1 MRKELSLA
9 SFPLLF
15 QLALV
20 QQVRASATEKVV
32 AWAPLAKLI
41 QVVEPAPIQSL
52 FAIRWN
58 PGVSSVGFEFHK
70 IPKKTAKNWLGIFG
84 VVP

>member
-1 MRKELSLA
+1 MA

-15 QLALV
+15 QLAFV
-20 QQVRASATEKVV
+20 RQIRASATAKVV
-32 AWAPLAKLI
+32 ALVPLAKLI
-41 QVVEPAPIQSL
+41 QAVLEPAPLQSL

-70 IPKKTAKNWLGIFG
+70 IPKKTAKNRLGIFG

>member
-1 MRKELSLA
+1 
-9 SFPLLF
+9 
-15 QLALV
+15 
-20 QQVRASATEKVV
+20 VV
-32 AWAPLAKLI
+32 AWVLLAKLI

-84 VVP
+84 IVP